1 MLVSGAPPA
10 AVPAI
15 LLTTSSTINQQKTAK
30 VPLVNFVRE
39 CRVVV
44 QIIGET
50 IATIKLANTEKWGQL
65 FTDGTTR
72 RQIAFQNLVVGLMDE
87 EGQLDP
93 IAVSSCI
100 FLENETSEKQLE
112 SLLGRI
118 NLLKHRLI

>member
-1 MLVSGAPPA
+1 MQRICEILVSGAPPS

-15 LLTTSSTINQQKTAK
+15 LLTTSSTINRQKTAK
-30 VPLVNFVRE
+30 VPSVNFVRE

-50 IATIKLANTEKWGQL
+50 IAAIKLANTEKWGQL

-87 EGQLDP
+87 EGQR
-93 IAVSSCI
+93 VGRWKS
-100 FLENETSEKQLE
+100 Q
-112 SLLGRI
+112 SL
-118 NLLKHRLI
+118 HQ